1 MEESQESKVVIRSK
15 ADVTKLI
22 DDLEIHMLLSQ
33 AKASGVPLR
42 AIAYDRKKDTP
53 LTVGKK
59 LLKLYITD
67 LFPNGNVRVLNSG
80 FKVTMTARQHDVI
93 SLVFSSARRKDKE
106 MLVALEGFAQLVS
119 ESETVIRSIF
129 NSTQV
134 EVSDNSSTALFK
146 ASNTNLSGRHGSI
159 YSYVYLL
166 MQCATQMKEA
176 LDKLTMALERRDEIM
191 AAARKAKEEKERKEA
206 EERRWASSRIL
217 FNISGG
223 EVGSE
228 QVEGVSPV
236 EGITHEVQT
245 ATLEPVV
252 DGEATETEDEDDGEE
267 EAEVER
273 APVVEWEEM
282 ENGIRVAEERLV
294 VRDANMD
301 EMARFRAELRRQGLA

>member
-1 MEESQESKVVIRSK
+1 
-15 ADVTKLI
+15 
-22 DDLEIHMLLSQ
+22 
-33 AKASGVPLR
+33 
-42 AIAYDRKKDTP
+42 
-53 LTVGKK
+53 
-59 LLKLYITD
+59 
-67 LFPNGNVRVLNSG
+67 
-80 FKVTMTARQHDVI
+80 
-93 SLVFSSARRKDKE
+93 
-106 MLVALEGFAQLVS
+106 MLVALDGFAPLVS
-119 ESETVIRSIF
+119 EFETVIRSIS

-134 EVSDNSSTALFK
+134 EVSDNSSTALFR
-146 ASNTNLSGRHGSI
+146 ASNANMSGRHGSI

-206 EERRWASSRIL
+206 EERRWTSSRIL

-228 QVEGVSPV
+228 HVEGVSPV
-236 EGITHEVQT
+236 EGITPEVQT

-252 DGEATETEDEDDGEE
+252 DGEATETEDEDDDCEE